1 MTRILSA
8 VTMTSDPFLNQLAE
22 ICRTEPTRAKWVLV
36 PAHAIGHT
44 MGERLAL
51 EAGSWANVRFRTP
64 FDLALETAAPFLV
77 ERDINPIGD
86 DLGAPLMMRL
96 LRELPAS
103 VPSYFRHL
111 AEHPTM
117 GAALWSSLM
126 ELRLAG
132 VSARDLSPGAF
143 EHPAKHAELQALLAA
158 YEAWL
163 TDNRRADTAS
173 IFQEALSHVAACK
186 VRPSDLVL
194 AFPDMLWAPLVRQF
208 VDALPGTRIAPH
220 VPCNPSLPLPRR
232 LTAVPRAEQPLT
244 SPLAFLMEPAGR
256 TTDAPEP
263 SVTLFHAGGAD
274 AEIEEVFR
282 RILHAPGGPLRFDE
296 VEIACASSD
305 YPVLVWQ
312 KAQRYGWPV
321 TLASGLP
328 GTATRPVRA
337 LLAWCDWIANGFAA
351 SDLRRMLSSGDIR
364 VEIADGPGSA
374 YAADLLL
381 RAAPTWGRRTY
392 TLALDAF
399 AADERER
406 ADDPEKEDEFRHKCL
421 RRALQAELLREWIE
435 SLLALIPDTEA
446 SEVPLQTLVA
456 AAADFTGR
464 AASIEN
470 EADGQAA
477 KAIKDALLEL
487 RPLGDAR
494 APVLAALNLVRAALA
509 GVRVAS
515 NRARPGHL
523 HVSVL
528 ARAGYAGRRH
538 TFVVGLQEGQVFP
551 SPFEDPV
558 LLDVE
563 RRRIHEALPTST
575 DRTAEAVHT
584 VVSRLAVLPG
594 SEAGAAP
601 AICMS
606 CSCRDLRDARQT
618 FPSWLML
625 QAFRLTQPPGEVTYK
640 QLTEAL
646 GEPTSQVPPEPGA
659 ALDDA
664 GWWLNSLK
672 GAGSVGIERV
682 YASFPD
688 LEQGAFAEDERA
700 SDRFTVFDGL
710 VTSAAERLDP
720 RRTERGASSSGLE
733 LLGSCPFKYFVQ
745 YGLGLEPLEEDER
758 DPDEWLGPAMRGGVL
773 HELYA
778 TMMRELRGKKRKADP
793 ARDFPWLAARVD
805 EKLAELRKSTP
816 PPSEAVFARER
827 DALMRDLELFLELEQ
842 ESAKT
847 GITPIAFEV
856 GFAARGE
863 GGGEPMDQADP
874 VTITLPGLKFPLRG
888 RIDRI
893 DQLADGTY
901 EVVDY
906 KTGSCY
912 RPKFRKVF
920 RNGRLL
926 QHVLYA
932 LAAETLLRRH
942 KDPKASVVSGRYSFP
957 AVKGA
962 GQFIRI
968 PRPSRPKTAA
978 ALGELL
984 DIAGNGAF
992 MTTTRKG
999 KNGDCTFCEFGAL
1012 CGGDATVERAK
1023 LKLDNTANKALAPF
1037 RALQGEDYE

>member
-1 MTRILSA
+1 MT
-8 VTMTSDPFLNQLAE
+8 TDPFLNQLAE
-22 ICRTEPTRAKWVLV
+22 ICRTQPTRAKWVLM

-44 MGERLAL
+44 VGERLAL

-96 LRELPAS
+96 LRELPDS

-111 AEHPTM
+111 AAHPTM
-117 GAALWSSLM
+117 GAALWASM
-126 ELRLAG
+126 VELRLAG
-132 VSARDLSPGAF
+132 LSARDLSPDAF

-163 TDNRRADTAS
+163 VDSRRADAAS
-173 IFQEALSHVAACK
+173 IFTEALNHVAACK
-186 VRPSDLVL
+186 VRPSDIVL
-194 AFPDMLWAPLVRQF
+194 AFPDALWAPLVRHF
-208 VDALPGTRIAPH
+208 IDALPGTRIAPH
-220 VPCNPSLPLPRR
+220 LPRIPGPPLPRR
-232 LTAVPRAEQPLT
+232 LTAVPRAEQPPT
-244 SPLAFLMEPAGR
+244 SPLANLTEPGDR
-256 TTDAPEP
+256 ESDAPET

-274 AEIEEVFR
+274 AEVEEVFR
-282 RILHAPGGPLRFDE
+282 RILHAPGGSLRLDD
-296 VEIACASSD
+296 VEIACASTD

-337 LLAWCDWIANGFAA
+337 LLAWCHWVANGFAA
-351 SDLRRMLSSGDIR
+351 SDLRQMLSSGDIR
-364 VEIADGPGSA
+364 VEIPDGPGSA
-374 YAADLLL
+374 YAASLLL

-392 TLALDAF
+392 TIALDAF

-406 ADDPEKEDEFRHKCL
+406 ADDPENDDDARQKHL
-421 RRALQAELLREWIE
+421 RRASQAELLRVWIE

-446 SEVPLQTLVA
+446 SEVPQQTLIG
-456 AAADFTGR
+456 AAADFVDR
-464 AASIEN
+464 AASVEN

-477 KAIKDALLEL
+477 KAVKDALLEL
-487 RPLGDAR
+487 RSLGDAQTSV
-494 APVLAALNLVRAALA
+494 AAALILVRAALA

-523 HVSVL
+523 HVSAL
-528 ARAGYAGRRH
+528 ARAGYAGRRR

-563 RRRIHEALPTST
+563 RRRIHHALPSSA
-575 DRTAEAVHT
+575 DRTAEAVYN

-594 SEAGAAP
+594 SNAPGAP
-601 AICMS
+601 AICLS

-640 QLTEAL
+640 QLNEAL
-646 GEPTSQVPPEPGA
+646 GEPKSQVPPVPGA

-672 GAGSVGIERV
+672 GMGRAGIDRV
-682 YASFPD
+682 YAAFPD
-688 LEQGAFAEDERA
+688 LTQGAFAEAERA

-710 VTSAAERLDP
+710 VTAAAERLDP

-733 LLGSCPFKYFVQ
+733 LLGACPFKYFLQ
-745 YGLGLEPLEEDER
+745 YGLSLEALEEEER
-758 DPDEWLGPAMRGGVL
+758 DPDEWLGPTTRGGLL

-778 TMMRELRGKKRKADP
+778 TTMRELRRQKRNADP
-793 ARDFPWLAARVD
+793 PRDFPWLAARAG
-805 EKLAELRKSTP
+805 ERLAELRESMP
-816 PPSEAVFARER
+816 PPSEGVFSRER
-827 DALMRDLELFLELEQ
+827 DALLRDLELFLELEQ
-842 ESAKT
+842 EAAKT
-847 GITPIAFEV
+847 GVRPVAFEV

-863 GGGEPMDQADP
+863 GGGEPMDQAGP
-874 VTITLPGLKFPLRG
+874 VTITLPGLTFPLRG

-893 DQLADGTY
+893 DRLADGTY

-906 KTGSCY
+906 KTGSFY

-932 LAAETLLRRH
+932 HAAESLLQRH
-942 KDPKASVVSGRYSFP
+942 NDPKASVVAGRYSFP

-962 GQFIRI
+962 GQSMWI
-968 PRPSRPKTAA
+968 PRPKPPETAA
-978 ALGELL
+978 ALRELL

-999 KNGDCTFCEFGAL
+999 KDSDCKFCKLGPL
-1012 CGGDATVERAK
+1012 CGGDNTVERAGVK
-1023 LKLDNTANKALAPF
+1023 LTNTANKALAPF
-1037 RALQGEDYE
+1037 RTLQGKEYE